1 MKTVL
6 VTIGQAILVI
16 FFGFLARETWRM
28 HGEEQRKE
36 RISKDG
42 IREIVKLDDVS
53 NDKKTWRDHIGNSR
67 YISFHYKTKAYA
79 MRYTQ
84 DSVFLQNGA
93 LVPVIYSPLYDD
105 FIQPVSASAPQAHL
119 FKTSPLIQFTAVRT
133 FSRANALLFFA
144 VLLTAV
150 FLVFS
155 CGFLAGITRIKL
167 FRFIG
172 NTIAWLC
179 ALSGSFYVT
188 YNALAYWRYYEKLH
202 GGGTHQTVKLEDL
215 SRTAE
220 TNGHDNTQLFLLYN
234 YEARVNFRGESR
246 IIAAGKK
253 DYEHLHAG
261 DDMDVI
267 YSPAMDDMMSA
278 KYGFLYR
285 NFIFA
290 LATWVIVFFAASK
303 SLRSRR
309 KSANTV

>member
-1 MKTVL
+1 MAFYCAITMKTVL

-53 NDKKTWRDHIGNSR
+53 NDKKTWRDYIGNSR
-67 YISFHYKTKAYA
+67 YISFQYKTKAYA

-105 FIQPVSASAPQAHL
+105 FIQPVSVSAPQAHV

-155 CGFLAGITRIKL
+155 CGFLAGITRI
-167 FRFIG
+167 
-172 NTIAWLC
+172 
-179 ALSGSFYVT
+179 
-188 YNALAYWRYYEKLH
+188 
-202 GGGTHQTVKLEDL
+202 
-215 SRTAE
+215 
-220 TNGHDNTQLFLLYN
+220 N
-234 YEARVNFRGESR
+234 YSV
-246 IIAAGKK
+246 
-253 DYEHLHAG
+253 L
-261 DDMDVI
+261 
-267 YSPAMDDMMSA
+267 
-278 KYGFLYR
+278 
-285 NFIFA
+285 
-290 LATWVIVFFAASK
+290 
-303 SLRSRR
+303 
-309 KSANTV
+309 